1 MSEFRVLSKP
11 EIRKWLNG
19 IIGSASE
26 NGKPTTRPTIWSL
39 AKHMGIKSNTLEWLA
54 RKDTARLSV
63 HAQMHFSK
71 VIAQIENGL
80 LEFERQGQKKVAVL
94 RDKPRPLLRYKPV
107 FGRQGPT
114 LRMVDRPAPYRPMPT
129 FKGLLG
135 K

>member
-1 MSEFRVLSKP
+1 MNEFRVLSKP

-19 IIGSASE
+19 IIGSKDDKKSS
-26 NGKPTTRPTIWSL
+26 RPTIWSL
-39 AKHMGIKSNTLEWLA
+39 AKHMGIPKNTLEWLA
-54 RKDTARLSV
+54 RKDTARLSI

-94 RDKPRPLLRYKPV
+94 RDKPRPILRYKPV
-107 FGRQGPT
+107 FGARGPSIQ
-114 LRMVDRPAPYRPMPT
+114 MVDRPAPYRPMPT
-129 FKGLLG
+129 FKGML